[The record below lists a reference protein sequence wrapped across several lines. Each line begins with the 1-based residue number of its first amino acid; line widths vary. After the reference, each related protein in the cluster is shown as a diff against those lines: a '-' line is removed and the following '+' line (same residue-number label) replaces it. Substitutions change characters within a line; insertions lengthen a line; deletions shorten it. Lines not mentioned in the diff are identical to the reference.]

1 MSEDNFYESEET
13 TVELDM
19 EEIDLDKVLSEPVA
33 EEEIG
38 PVDSDSREQWQMTE
52 EEDKILNELLEKKKQ
67 EDVILKTY
75 KSLENKPS
83 DEEINL
89 WKQKFGDIYL
99 VSLSERENFVFRALR
114 RQEWRQLMTQVAKLP
129 EAKKTEAIVMRGIL
143 YPKMS
148 EANVAVLTA
157 GAPDTIRNL
166 ILEASNFL
174 EPERAVQLVRKL

>member
-1 MSEDNFYESEET
+1 MSEDKFYESEET
-13 TVELDM
+13 VDLDM
-19 EEIDLDKVLSEPVA
+19 EEIDLDQVLSEPVK

-38 PVDSDSREQWQMTE
+38 ALDQEPREEWQMTE
-52 EEDKILNELLEKKKQ
+52 QEEALLNELLEKKKQ

-89 WKQKFGDIYL
+89 WKQKFGDVYL
-99 VSLSERENFVFRALR
+99 VSLSERENFIFRAIR
-114 RQEWRQLMTQVAKLP
+114 RQEWRQLMSQVAKLP
-129 EAKKTEAIVMRGIL
+129 EAKRTEAIIMRGIL
-143 YPKMS
+143 YPKMT